1 MRELDADE
9 WMSRADDHAARVE
22 TFVTRHVERA
32 RVGEPHPMW
41 DFLFSYY
48 SLRPRQLRCW

>member
-22 TFVTRHVERA
+22 KFVTRHVERA